1 MILMSE
7 TGHMHWRILS
17 AGTVM
22 AAVLAAA
29 AGCGGQ
35 GYKPA
40 AARTVTVTKSVPVT
54 PSATASPA
62 PTATSSPATTVT
74 VTASPSAAPP
84 ASTAA
89 LTNAEAVVTQFYQ
102 DITDGDYAG
111 AWALGGDNVSSGV
124 SYANWVAGYSTTAS
138 ITLDSYSHFGSSTVY
153 ASLTATQTDGTV
165 KTYSGTYT
173 VSGGVIVAAHIVQ
186 TS

>member
-7 TGHMHWRILS
+7 TGHMHWRVLG
-17 AGTVM
+17 AGTVL
-22 AAVLAAA
+22 AAVLAA

-40 AARTVTVTKSVPVT
+40 AARTVMVTKAVPVT
-54 PSATASPA
+54 PTATPSPASSATPSPA
-62 PTATSSPATTVT
+62 PAVT

-84 ASTAA
+84 ASIAG

-102 DITDGDYAG
+102 DITDGNYAA

-138 ITLDSYSHFGSSTVY
+138 IALDSYSQFGASTVY